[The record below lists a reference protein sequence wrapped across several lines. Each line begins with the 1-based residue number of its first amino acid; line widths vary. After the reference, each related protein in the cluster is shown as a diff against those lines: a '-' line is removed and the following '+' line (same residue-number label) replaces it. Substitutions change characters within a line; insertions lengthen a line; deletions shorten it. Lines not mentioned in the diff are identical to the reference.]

1 MLNLYQRFLM
11 DFGKVVYGIDAACY
25 QNVINN
31 QLMESKLSKIE
42 DFSISDLQ
50 KIVIKF
56 KDLADVPSD
65 PYRQLELIIIAS
77 IKSWHD
83 SKNVQLRRENGLADA
98 NNAITIQSMVYGNL
112 NQRSG
117 NGVCTTRNTIT
128 GSPEL
133 VGAYTV
139 MCEGEDTV
147 TSKPFFDLDF
157 IKHDSPA
164 CYADL
169 VQSVKLIEKHFKDAQ
184 TVDFTIEN
192 GHLYILKTSTAKREP
207 SAAIKIATDMVN
219 NNVLSEREAI
229 MRIDPNSISADG
241 ICANVIA
248 WAMKFKRL
256 DVYCKVSSIAEAKQ
270 AFSLYADGVEL
281 ECSQLLMTENRI
293 DYLRKFILTD
303 CPIEREETVG
313 VIMSMLEGD
322 LKELFIPYGVHKRII
337 LHTLSDI
344 PWNTLCPTRSACLQ
358 SDSHS
363 MCCKADDGSYNPNNL
378 TLVLN
383 KVLIKVVIGVVTSL
397 FSDGIMIRSPEL
409 MMNHSNEVNQLQLL
423 INTVGEALNGN
434 KASTYVR
441 FGIQLKSPRSCI
453 LADSLPL
460 QNIDFL
466 SIDTEKL
473 TSAAIGDDEF
483 DSKKPTLDLRGVGFL
498 IQYAARKLRKGN
510 PVTKLGCNGCFA
522 QDPTSILFMDELGL
536 DYITVDGTNRL
547 PCAIIAAA
555 QSHIL
560 SVTKQKEMEDSEYVF
575 WLNLDNQLF

>member
-1 MLNLYQRFLM
+1 M
-11 DFGKVVYGIDAACY
+11 DFGKVVYGIDDACY
-25 QNVINN
+25 QNVINT
-31 QLMESKLSKIE
+31 QLLESKVSKIE

-50 KIVIKF
+50 KIVVKF

-65 PYRQLELIIIAS
+65 PFRQLELIIIAS

-83 SKNVQLRRENGLADA
+83 SGNVQRRRDMGLSDA

-117 NGVCTTRNTIT
+117 NGECTTRNTIT

-139 MCEGEDTV
+139 MCEGDDTI
-147 TSKPFFDLDF
+147 TSKPFFDLDY
-157 IKHDSPA
+157 IKHEAPA

-169 VQSVKLIEKHFKDAQ
+169 VQSVKLIEKHFRDAQ
-184 TVDFTIEN
+184 TVEFTIEN
-192 GHLYILKTSTAKREP
+192 GHLYILETSNAKREP
-207 SAAIKIATDMVN
+207 HAAIKIATDMVN
-219 NNVLSEREAI
+219 NNVLTEREAI
-229 MRIDPNSISADG
+229 MRIDPNSISTDSS
-241 ICANVIA
+241 CANVIA

-256 DVYCKVSSIAEAKQ
+256 DVYTKVSSVAEAKQ
-270 AFSLYADGVEL
+270 AFSMYADGIEL
-281 ECSQLLMTENRI
+281 ECSKLLMTENRI

-303 CPIEREETVG
+303 CPIEREETIG

-322 LKELFIPYGVHKRII
+322 MKELFIPYGVHKRII

-344 PWNTLCPTRSACLQ
+344 PWNVICPTRSACLQ

-363 MCCKADDGSYNPNNL
+363 MCCKADDATYNPNNL

-383 KVLIKVVIGVVTSL
+383 KALIKVVINVVTSL

-409 MMNHSNEVNQLQLL
+409 MLNQTNEVNQLQLL
-423 INTVGEALNGN
+423 LNTVSEIMNGN
-434 KASTYVR
+434 KASAYVR
-441 FGIQLKSPRSCI
+441 FGVQLKSPRSCI

-460 QNIDFL
+460 QNIDFMG
-466 SIDTEKL
+466 IDTEKL
-473 TSAAIGDDEF
+473 TTFTIGDDDF
-483 DSKKPTLDLRGVGFL
+483 DPKKTALDLRGVGFL
-498 IQYAARKLRKGN
+498 IQYASRKIRKVN
-510 PVTKLGCNGCFA
+510 PVIKLGCYGCYA
-522 QDPTSILFMDELGL
+522 NDPTSILFMDELGL
-536 DYITVDGTNRL
+536 DYITTNDSKML

-560 SVTKQKEMEDSEYVF
+560 GMVKQREIEDSEYVF